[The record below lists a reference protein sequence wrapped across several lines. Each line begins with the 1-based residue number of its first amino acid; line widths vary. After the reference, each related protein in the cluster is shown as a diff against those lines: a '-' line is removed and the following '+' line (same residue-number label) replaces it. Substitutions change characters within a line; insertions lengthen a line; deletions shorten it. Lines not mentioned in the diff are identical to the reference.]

1 MCDDSAVQ
9 WSQYE
14 SHRQAVE
21 ADVRQRVCSQL
32 LKLIDI
38 AYDSG
43 ESQCFIQGIER
54 AHDFIR
60 SGASNAVD
68 NPRDSVDN
76 RLF

>member
-14 SHRQAVE
+14 SHRQSVE

-32 LKLIDI
+32 L
-38 AYDSG
+38 YDSG

-54 AHDFIR
+54 AYDFIR
-60 SGASNAVD
+60 SGASDAVD
-68 NPRDSVDN
+68 NPKDSVDN

>member
-1 MCDDSAVQ
+1 
-9 WSQYE
+9 
-14 SHRQAVE
+14 VE
-21 ADVRQRVCSQL
+21 ADVRHGMCSQL

-60 SGASNAVD
+60 SGASDAVD
-68 NPRDSVDN
+68 NLRDSVEN